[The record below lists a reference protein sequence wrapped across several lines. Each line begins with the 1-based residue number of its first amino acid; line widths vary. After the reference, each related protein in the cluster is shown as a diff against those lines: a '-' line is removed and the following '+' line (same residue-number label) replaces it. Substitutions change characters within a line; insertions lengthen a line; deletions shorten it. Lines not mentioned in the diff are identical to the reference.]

1 MKMAG
6 LLRALG
12 TEVRRSGES
21 PCSTT
26 TKSMGD
32 RQVSETLLTAQL
44 LGAWETGKEQ
54 QVETLPTAQWL
65 GAWETGEEQQ
75 VETLPT
81 AELLGVWETGKEQRS
96 KLSLQHNCWEHRRQA
111 KNSRKSPDST
121 TAGSV
126 AKDKS
131 GVLPI
136 VAVPVPG
143 TKCLHRPWPTGHG
156 LPSRV
161 CRTRRET
168 RVTRDGLRHVLI
180 RRRPSHMTRVS
191 HGMCGTLSRAGHGRF
206 HSMGECDYLRF

>member
-6 LLRALG
+6 LLRHW
-12 TEVRRSGES
+12 E
-21 PCSTT
+21 
-26 TKSMGD
+26 TKCEG
-32 RQVSETLLTAQL
+32 QENLPAAQL
-44 LGAWETGKEQ
+44 PRAWETGRFQ
-54 QVETLPTAQWL
+54 
-65 GAWETGEEQQ
+65 
-75 VETLPT
+75 
-81 AELLGVWETGKEQRS
+81 
-96 KLSLQHNCWEHRRQA
+96 KLSRQHNCWERGRQA

-191 HGMCGTLSRAGHGRF
+191 HGM
-206 HSMGECDYLRF
+206 